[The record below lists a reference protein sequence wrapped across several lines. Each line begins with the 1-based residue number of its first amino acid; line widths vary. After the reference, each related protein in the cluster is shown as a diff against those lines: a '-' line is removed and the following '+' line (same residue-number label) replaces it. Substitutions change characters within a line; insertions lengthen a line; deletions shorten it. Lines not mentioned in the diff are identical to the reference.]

1 MERGTEA
8 DGHRA
13 GPFVRDVGGRSG
25 KRNFRDS
32 GCLHRLLFSGRAADI
47 SGPDLYA
54 DPSPG
59 ARKRTL
65 PQMRRSGKIL
75 LCPRARSA
83 RRPEISRGHALL
95 RRKTAES
102 VPETSGRCAFA
113 VGVKFRRRARTRC
126 RVLRIRART
135 VRERLLPGLPLVETA
150 GAQRE
155 NSPDRSSS
163 QPDDLFSR
171 RVRMD
176 DA

>member
-1 MERGTEA
+1 MYTRKQLTECLWNAGLKPTDTVLVHSSATSVGEVENGTS
-8 DGHRA
+8 GIL
-13 GPFVRDVGGRSG
+13 DVFIDCFSREG
-25 KRNFRDS
+25 
-32 GCLHRLLFSGRAADI
+32 LLIFPA
-47 SGPDLYA
+47 LTY
-54 DPSPG
+54 
-59 ARKRTL
+59 TL